1 MIRTLVASAFI
12 LSTPSAL
19 AQDYD
24 RQDLVRGLCQ
34 KDGCDEFAI
43 LAADRI
49 KTIEDGTLFRT
60 RLQTFHASYSGRQ
73 DRGEEN
79 GYVYCSPT
87 RPAIMAEQSGQTM
100 AFFLAPFAT
109 QESRESVRK
118 NANFHALY
126 FAICHGREAGKAAV
140 HNLAGVAQSHG
151 YRVALAQSKLVPLK
165 QAEDVLTMANGPSE
179 RAPVDARLD
188 ERSQRAPAEARRDVR
203 PQRPSVDAMVQD
215 RHGRP
220 ERWQAPSR
228 VVEQEDEG
236 LLAGARQLTK
246 RAFDALDEMSGR
258 VLRNGRD

>member
-12 LSTPSAL
+12 LSAASAL
-19 AQDYD
+19 AQDYN

-60 RLQTFHASYSGRQ
+60 RLQTFHASYGGRRDQ
-73 DRGEEN
+73 GQEN
-79 GYVYCSPT
+79 GYVFCSPT

-100 AFFLAPFAT
+100 AFYLAPFAT

-151 YRVALAQSKLVPLK
+151 YRVALTQSKLVPLK
-165 QAEDVLTMANGPSE
+165 RAEDVLTMANGPRE
-179 RAPVDARLD
+179 RAPIEVRRD
-188 ERSQRAPAEARRDVR
+188 ERQKRPPLETMPRDRAP
-203 PQRPSVDAMVQD
+203 
-215 RHGRP
+215 
-220 ERWQAPSR
+220 
-228 VVEQEDEG
+228 
-236 LLAGARQLTK
+236 L
-246 RAFDALDEMSGR
+246 
-258 VLRNGRD
+258 